1 MTRSRKQRQT
11 GRWAARHNRDRFV
24 RQARSGGWRARA
36 VFKLEEIDR
45 KYQLIKPGATV
56 VDLGAAPGSWSQYA
70 AARIYGGGGA
80 GDGDGGHD
88 DGDGDGGGGDGAG
101 GGRIIAVDLRDMPA
115 IDGVDFIRGDFTD
128 AAVAAQVEAALQRP
142 AALVLSDLS
151 PDLSGI
157 RSADQAR
164 AEALQYAVLAF
175 CARAL
180 RPGGGLLTK
189 VFAGEAAPAVRARLD
204 ACFDT
209 VRALKPAASRA
220 QSREVYLLAR
230 GFAGDAETTP
240 GDGGDHGKSDG
251 ETNHGDA
258 PARPGMI
265 YTRRPRAESRIPR
278 ATESP
283 IPRATDS
290 PIPRIAEPLN
300 RRTAQARRNP

>member
-70 AARIYGGGGA
+70 AARIYGGGRDG
-80 GDGDGGHD
+80 GGDGGS
-88 DGDGDGGGGDGAG
+88 DGGGGDGAG

-164 AEALQYAVLAF
+164 AEALQSAVLAF

-189 VFAGEAAPAVRARLD
+189 VFAGESAPAVRARLD

-240 GDGGDHGKSDG
+240 GDGGNHGDHGKIDA
-251 ETNHGDA
+251 ETNRGDA

-265 YTRRPRAESRIPR
+265 YTRRQPRAESRIR
-278 ATESP
+278 
-283 IPRATDS
+283 
-290 PIPRIAEPLN
+290 RIAEPPSRRFPEPPIPRFPESLN
-300 RRTAQARRNP
+300 R

>member
-70 AARIYGGGGA
+70 AARIYGGGDGS
-80 GDGDGGHD
+80 GD
-88 DGDGDGGGGDGAG
+88 GDGAG

-164 AEALQYAVLAF
+164 AEALQSAVLAF

-189 VFAGEAAPAVRARLD
+189 VFAGESAPAVRARLD

-240 GDGGDHGKSDG
+240 GDGGDHGDHGDG
-251 ETNHGDA
+251 GNHGDHGKIDA
-258 PARPGMI
+258 ETNCGDAPVPARN
-265 YTRRPRAESRIPR
+265 
-278 ATESP
+278 
-283 IPRATDS
+283 D
-290 PIPRIAEPLN
+290 L
-300 RRTAQARRNP
+300 

>member
-70 AARIYGGGGA
+70 AARIYGGGDGA
-80 GDGDGGHD
+80 GDGDGDGGRGD
-88 DGDGDGGGGDGAG
+88 GGSGGDGD

-128 AAVAAQVEAALQRP
+128 VAVAAQVEAALQRP

-164 AEALQYAVLAF
+164 AEALQCAVLAF

-209 VRALKPAASRA
+209 VRALKPPASRA

-240 GDGGDHGKSDG
+240 GDGGDHGNHGKIDG
-251 ETNHGDA
+251 ETSRGDGPV
-258 PARPGMI
+258 PARNDL
-265 YTRRPRAESRIPR
+265 YSA
-278 ATESP
+278 AT
-283 IPRATDS
+283 
-290 PIPRIAEPLN
+290 
-300 RRTAQARRNP
+300 AR

>member
-70 AARIYGGGGA
+70 AARIYGGGGRDDGDGGRDN
-80 GDGDGGHD
+80 GDGDGD
-88 DGDGDGGGGDGAG
+88 

-128 AAVAAQVEAALQRP
+128 AAVAAQVDAALQRP

-164 AEALQYAVLAF
+164 AEALQSAVLAF

-230 GFAGDAETTP
+230 GFAGDAETGH
-240 GDGGDHGKSDG
+240 GDGGESGGHGDHGKSDG
-251 ETNHGDA
+251 ETNRGDA

-265 YTRRPRAESRIPR
+265 YTRRPSRAESPNRR
-278 ATESP
+278 ATEPP
-283 IPRATDS
+283 IPRFLES
-290 PIPRIAEPLN
+290 PN
-300 RRTAQARRNP
+300 R